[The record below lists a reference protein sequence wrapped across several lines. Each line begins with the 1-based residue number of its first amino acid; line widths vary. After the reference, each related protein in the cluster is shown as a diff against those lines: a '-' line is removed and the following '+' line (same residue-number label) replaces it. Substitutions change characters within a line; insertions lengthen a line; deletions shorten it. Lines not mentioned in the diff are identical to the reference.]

1 MSLDYQIQLARMNR
15 LCRALVHSLDTRSIL
30 EQAFHALIDS
40 IEGERGIL
48 YLLDGDEFSA
58 ALTAGVTKE
67 EADALLSP
75 GGAPLAAWQ
84 MGIQKGPLGTDDCQA
99 MFVPLRGD
107 TKTFGVLAIQTSESL
122 EDEVLDLWE
131 ELGTQI
137 GRAAENA
144 ELFAVVQA
152 SRDRFRQLIDTA
164 NAVIVALDKDGKY
177 TSFND
182 TAEALTGFK
191 RDEVVGRP
199 FEELAM
205 KDQREEARQLWGK
218 IWTAENTIDFEFPI
232 STQNGEERLISWSTA
247 EDLDLRHQKVGVVL
261 VGQDISR
268 QRELEQSLHQAEKLA
283 ALGTMVSGVAHEL
296 NNPLTA
302 VIGFSELLT
311 CDESLSE
318 NVRAELKT
326 IHEQGQRC
334 REVVD
339 GLLHFARKDMGARLG
354 VKVNELIQECIHLR
368 KYHFHLENIE
378 LQTDLAE
385 ELPDI
390 IGDPAQLKTAFL
402 NIMNNAHDAMVEH
415 SGEGKMIVRT
425 RAADETKIEITIE
438 DTGPGVPYPERIFE
452 PFFTTKEVGK
462 GTGLG
467 LSATYGIV
475 SEHGGVI
482 RAENLEVGALFTIEL
497 PVASLAALNI
507 EELQA
512 IPAITPERTGQKILV
527 IDDETAIASLLCRV
541 LGAQGFETR
550 LENSVDA
557 ALPNLKTEEF
567 DAIISDIRMPGEYD
581 GESLFRWLQEHRPE
595 LAQRVGFISG
605 ELVSDKVR
613 SFVADCGCPVLA
625 KPFSIDEF
633 MKMLGEIMA

>member
-1 MSLDYQIQLARMNR
+1 
-15 LCRALVHSLDTRSIL
+15 
-30 EQAFHALIDS
+30 
-40 IEGERGIL
+40 
-48 YLLDGDEFSA
+48 
-58 ALTAGVTKE
+58 
-67 EADALLSP
+67 
-75 GGAPLAAWQ
+75 
-84 MGIQKGPLGTDDCQA
+84 
-99 MFVPLRGD
+99 
-107 TKTFGVLAIQTSESL
+107 
-122 EDEVLDLWE
+122 
-131 ELGTQI
+131 
-137 GRAAENA
+137 
-144 ELFAVVQA
+144 
-152 SRDRFRQLIDTA
+152 
-164 NAVIVALDKDGKY
+164 
-177 TSFND
+177 
-182 TAEALTGFK
+182 
-191 RDEVVGRP
+191 
-199 FEELAM
+199 
-205 KDQREEARQLWGK
+205 
-218 IWTAENTIDFEFPI
+218 
-232 STQNGEERLISWSTA
+232 
-247 EDLDLRHQKVGVVL
+247 
-261 VGQDISR
+261 
-268 QRELEQSLHQAEKLA
+268 
-283 ALGTMVSGVAHEL
+283 
-296 NNPLTA
+296 
-302 VIGFSELLT
+302 
-311 CDESLSE
+311 
-318 NVRAELKT
+318 
-326 IHEQGQRC
+326 
-334 REVVD
+334 
-339 GLLHFARKDMGARLG
+339 
-354 VKVNELIQECIHLR
+354 
-368 KYHFHLENIE
+368 
-378 LQTDLAE
+378 
-385 ELPDI
+385 
-390 IGDPAQLKTAFL
+390 
-402 NIMNNAHDAMVEH
+402 
-415 SGEGKMIVRT
+415 MIVRT